1 MCTVNQRYTY
11 LLRHSL
17 AISHKISNCVRPWI
31 YSGSLAKNA
40 TKHYNGGNCQSIPA
54 CPIAVDVYVLD
65 QQERHKN
72 MLNHHHTCL
81 QSKTTLKLFVGC
93 WLALTF
99 FLLLS
104 PAQTSAHVADKPV
117 SDLTLQLDVGFN
129 SFYRIGYWTPV
140 RVTLGNTGADFSGTL
155 AINTFS
161 SLSRTGPG
169 TTISPWSFAE
179 PVTMTQGTQKQITL
193 TVPLYMGPFPPHG
206 IVARLLDRHGRT
218 IITQEA
224 TPEYLN
230 PGDIFVGIFSDHS
243 AGFSPL
249 SAVTLPNRYSSI
261 VLAPLDATTMP
272 ATTTVL
278 SSFDIIVF
286 DGFATSTLS
295 PAQLSALQAW
305 VNQGGTLI
313 EVGGAAWQRTLKPLP
328 PELLSIE
335 VHGTTIIPAGTH
347 LLPADGAAGQQLP
360 ADTFKEP
367 IIASTAT
374 LRTRGSG
381 SPFGSETILSS
392 GTTPLLV
399 QTRRGQGM
407 ICYLAFDPALPPFV
421 SWSAIT
427 TLWKRL
433 LYRAVG
439 DQALIGNAHEF
450 SSGPGQILARGGL
463 LKILQPAP
471 LLSPWI
477 IGLLL
482 FGYIVVI
489 GPAHILVVRRLKR
502 PQWGWRIIMSSIVI
516 FSLLSYGLS
525 FYRRGASLLDNSIS
539 IVQLNANGSSAHITT
554 YHGIFVPTQGDFQVH
569 FPGNSL
575 ALPLP
580 NQLVPAAPIFTED
593 DPRATIIPA
602 SNGERVNLPD
612 LGIWPFHALI
622 SEQDRQLHGGI
633 IASLSL
639 QNNRLVGS
647 VTNTLDASLNAVYV
661 LLPHGFVSLKHLL
674 AGETQ
679 QVDLPVQ
686 SALSRP
692 GATLAD
698 AIAVSDGLPAS
709 YYPYDQDQQPQTDFQ
724 RHLAI
729 LSALSGTGTGLAFSP
744 CGGPCISQAIVSKGT
759 VILTPPGTPPNISLP
774 NGRDPL
780 LLNGTPAT
788 LIGWADR
795 PLDAINDIT
804 INGST
809 PHGFHDNLVQ
819 VPLSINVADTL
830 NVPPNIITGYLI
842 DEQDSD
848 AEDTAPD
855 TYSLSTGSV
864 TFEFVLPNTRQLRNT
879 SLTLNEPNALDSPQ
893 PQTGPGPHI
902 DVIQAHLYNWQT
914 MAWDSI
920 ALTSWTFT
928 TTDTA
933 AYIGPGGRVLVQ
945 IANADPSGLL
955 IFGKPWLGSREI
967 VSGSNS
973 P

>member
-1 MCTVNQRYTY
+1 MQD
-11 LLRHSL
+11 H
-17 AISHKISNCVRPWI
+17 
-31 YSGSLAKNA
+31 
-40 TKHYNGGNCQSIPA
+40 HYA
-54 CPIAVDVYVLD
+54 W
-65 QQERHKN
+65 
-72 MLNHHHTCL
+72 L
-81 QSKTTLKLFVGC
+81 QPKATLKLLVGC

-104 PAQTSAHVADKPV
+104 TAQTSAHVADKPV
-117 SDLTLQLDVGFN
+117 SNLTLQLDVGFN

-161 SLSRTGPG
+161 GLSRAGPG

-179 PVTMTQGTQKQITL
+179 PMTLAQGTQKLITL
-193 TVPLYMGPFPPHG
+193 IAPLYMGPFPPHG
-206 IVARLLDRHGRT
+206 VVARLLDRHGRT

-230 PGDIFVGIFSDHS
+230 PGDIFVGIFSDHN

-249 SAVTLPNRYSSI
+249 STVTLPNRYSSI

-272 ATTTVL
+272 TTTTVL
-278 SSFDIIVF
+278 SSFDIIIF
-286 DGFATSTLS
+286 DGFATSMLS
-295 PAQLSALQAW
+295 RAQLSTLQAW
-305 VNQGGTLI
+305 VNQGGALI

-328 PELLSIE
+328 SELLPME
-335 VHGTTIIPAGTH
+335 VNGTTTIPAGTH
-347 LLPADGAAGQQLP
+347 LLPLGGAAGQQLP
-360 ADTFKEP
+360 ADTLKEP
-367 IIASTAT
+367 IVASTAT
-374 LRTRGSG
+374 LRTQGPGS
-381 SPFGSETILSS
+381 SFGGETILSS

-399 QTRRGQGM
+399 QARHGQGM

-421 SWSAIT
+421 SWSAID

-433 LYRAVG
+433 LFRAVG
-439 DQALIGNAHEF
+439 EQALIGNARAF

-463 LKILQPAP
+463 LQILQPAP

-482 FGYIVVI
+482 LSYIAII
-489 GPAHILVVRRLKR
+489 GPVRILVVRRLKR
-502 PQWGWRIIMSSIVI
+502 PAWGWRIMMSSIVI
-516 FSLLSYGLS
+516 FALLSYGLS
-525 FYRRGASLLDNSIS
+525 FYQRGASLLDNSFS
-539 IVQLNANGSSAHITT
+539 LVQLSADGSPAHVTT
-554 YHGIFVPTQGDFQVH
+554 FHGVFVPTQGDFQVH
-569 FPGNSL
+569 LPGNSL
-575 ALPLP
+575 ALPMP
-580 NQLVPAAPIFTED
+580 NQLVPTGPIFTED

-612 LGIWPFHALI
+612 LGIWPFHTLI
-622 SEQDRQLHGGI
+622 SEQDRQLQGGI

-647 VTNTLDASLNAVYV
+647 VTNTLDASLNEVYV
-661 LLPHGFVSLKHLL
+661 LLPHSFVSLGHLS

-679 QVDLPVQ
+679 QVNLPVE
-686 SALSRP
+686 SALSKP

-698 AIAVSDGLPAS
+698 AIAVTNGLPAS
-709 YYPYDQDQQPQTDFQ
+709 YFPYDQNQQPSSEFQ

-729 LSALSGTGTGLAFSP
+729 LSAFSGTGTGFAFSP
-744 CGGPCISQAIVSKGT
+744 CGGPCIRQAIVSKGT
-759 VILTPPGTPPNISLP
+759 IILIPPGTPPNVSLP

-809 PHGFHDNLVQ
+809 PHGFHDDLVQ
-819 VPLSINVADTL
+819 APLSINVAGTL

-864 TFEFVLPNTRQLRNT
+864 TFEFALPNTRQLRSS
-879 SLTLNEPNALDSPQ
+879 SLTLSEPNALDSPH

-914 MAWDSI
+914 MSWDSI

-933 AYIGPGGRVLVQ
+933 AYIGPGGRVLLQ
-945 IANADPSGLL
+945 IANSDPSGLL
-955 IFGKPWLGSREI
+955 IFGKPWLGWN

-973 P
+973 PYRRTQIG

>member
-1 MCTVNQRYTY
+1 MPT
-11 LLRHSL
+11 
-17 AISHKISNCVRPWI
+17 
-31 YSGSLAKNA
+31 SG
-40 TKHYNGGNCQSIPA
+40 
-54 CPIAVDVYVLD
+54 
-65 QQERHKN
+65 
-72 MLNHHHTCL
+72 
-81 QSKTTLKLFVGC
+81 
-93 WLALTF
+93 
-99 FLLLS
+99 
-104 PAQTSAHVADKPV
+104 
-117 SDLTLQLDVGFN
+117 LTLRLDVGFN
-129 SFYRIGYWTPV
+129 SFYRIGFWTPV

-272 ATTTVL
+272 TTTTVL

-335 VHGTTIIPAGTH
+335 VNGTTIIPAGTY

-360 ADTFKEP
+360 ADTLKEP

-374 LRTRGSG
+374 LRTRGPG

-399 QTRRGQGM
+399 QDRRGQGM

-421 SWSAIT
+421 SWSAID

-433 LYRAVG
+433 LFRTIG
-439 DQALIGNAHEF
+439 DRALIGNTPAF
-450 SSGPGQILARGGL
+450 NSGPGQLLARGGL
-463 LKILQPAP
+463 LQILQPPAP
-471 LLSPWI
+471 LSPWI

-482 FGYIVVI
+482 LSYIATI
-489 GPAHILVVRRLKR
+489 GPVRILVVRRLKR
-502 PQWGWRIIMSSIVI
+502 PAWGWRIIMSSIVV

-525 FYRRGASLLDNSIS
+525 SYQRGASLLDNSIS
-539 IVQLNANGSSAHITT
+539 LTQLNSDGSPAHITT
-554 YHGIFVPTQGDFQVH
+554 FHGAFVPSEGDFQFH
-569 FPGNSL
+569 LGGNSL

-580 NQLVPAAPIFTED
+580 NQPVPVGLLFSADDPHATIVPAL
-593 DPRATIIPA
+593 
-602 SNGERVNLPD
+602 NGENVSLPNV
-612 LGIWPFHALI
+612 GIWPFHALV
-622 SEQDRQLHGGI
+622 SEQDRQLQGGI
-633 IASLSL
+633 IAHLAL
-639 QNNRLVGS
+639 QGNRLVGS
-647 VTNTLDASLNAVYV
+647 ITNTLNTSLSDVYV
-661 LLPHGFVSLKHLL
+661 LLPHSFVSIGHLSGGGTL
-674 AGETQ
+674 
-679 QVDLPVQ
+679 QVDLPLQ
-686 SALSRP
+686 RALSKP

-698 AIAVSDGLPAS
+698 AIAVSKGFSAP
-709 YYPYDQDQQPQTDFQ
+709 YFPYDQDQQPQTDFQ

-729 LSALSGTGTGLAFSP
+729 LSALSGAGESYASAP
-744 CGGPCISQAIVSKGT
+744 CGGPCVTQAILIKGSIIT
-759 VILTPPGTPPNISLP
+759 IPSWAPPNSSFP
-774 NGRDPL
+774 TGMDPL
-780 LLNGTPAT
+780 LLNDTSPT
-788 LIGWADR
+788 LIGWADA
-795 PLDAINDIT
+795 PLDAINDTT

-809 PHGFHDNLVQ
+809 PHGFHDDLVQ
-819 VPLSINVADTL
+819 VPLSIDVAGTL

-842 DEQDSD
+842 GEQDSD

-855 TYSLSTGSV
+855 IYSLSTGSV
-864 TFEFVLPNTRQLRNT
+864 TFEFALPNTHQLKINSVT
-879 SLTLNEPNALDSPQ
+879 LTEPNVLGYAKPK
-893 PQTGPGPHI
+893 TGPGPHT

-914 MAWDSI
+914 MSWDSI

-928 TTDTA
+928 TIDTA
-933 AYIGPGGRVLVQ
+933 AYIGPGGRVLLQ
-945 IANADPSGLL
+945 IANADPSGSL
-955 IFGKPWLGSREI
+955 IFGKPWLGWN